1 MKAIFEPEYGIW
13 GVDDS
18 RAKLSGGDR
27 IDPIS
32 GAKIFNLLNSASTL
46 FKVRNL
52 FGKLG

>member
-18 RAKLSGGDR
+18 RAKLSGGNR

-32 GAKIFNLLNSASTL
+32 GAKIFNLLKEVYIHQTG
-46 FKVRNL
+46 F
-52 FGKLG
+52 